1 SFRAPLDGYTL
12 PMFGGVVMRIHSFGG
27 AHLAIAVGL
36 FAATGSGQQ
45 PAPVGYD
52 DTPMQPN
59 GKWRIHDANR
69 PQPTVVTAPPALATP
84 TPPPSDAT
92 VLIGTKDDLGAWQMA
107 DGSPATWPM
116 KNGVAET
123 GKGIIRTKAQF
134 TDF

>member
-69 PQPTVVTAPPALATP
+69 PPPTVVTAPPALATAFGRDGVDRHERR
-84 TPPPSDAT
+84 SRR
-92 VLIGTKDDLGAWQMA
+92 LA
-107 DGSPATWPM
+107 DGGRIA
-116 KNGVAET
+116 GDVADEERRR
-123 GKGIIRTKAQF
+123 GNRQGHHPHQG
-134 TDF
+134 